1 MSIQE
6 LDISWASTSSER
18 RRLRWELMSADDVT
32 GVFLTAR
39 EDVLAIVWRGDVGR
53 FQEFAR
59 TLASDAMET
68 AR

>member
-39 EDVLAIVWRGDVGR
+39 EDVLAIVWKGDVGR
-53 FQEFAR
+53 FREFAR

>member
-18 RRLRWELMSADDVT
+18 RRLRWELMSAGDVS

-39 EDVLAIVWRGDVGR
+39 EDVLAVVWRGDAGR

-59 TLASDAMET
+59 RLAGDAMET
-68 AR
+68 VR

>member
-18 RRLRWELMSADDVT
+18 RRLRWELMSADDVS

-39 EDVLAIVWRGDVGR
+39 EDVLAIVWKGDVGR

-68 AR
+68 AQ

>member
-18 RRLRWELMSADDVT
+18 RRLRWELMSADHVS

-39 EDVLAIVWRGDVGR
+39 EDVLAIVWKGDVGR

-68 AR
+68 AQ

>member
-18 RRLRWELMSADDVT
+18 RRLRWELMSADLVS

-39 EDVLAIVWRGDVGR
+39 EDVLAIVWKGDVGR

-68 AR
+68 AQ

>member
-18 RRLRWELMSADDVT
+18 RRLRWELMSAGDVS

-39 EDVLAIVWRGDVGR
+39 EDVLAVVWRADAGR

-59 TLASDAMET
+59 RLASDAMET
-68 AR
+68 VR